1 MAQNTQ
7 KQEAAQDVAPETVI
21 EVDETADVAETSQ
34 GTDVAAQ
41 ASKTGP
47 NGEPVDNQL
56 VQDAGSLDEP
66 AEMPDSE
73 LPPEISPGHMG
84 APRAQLMLLL
94 GLDATHPFDGEA
106 EAKLREV
113 LPEYNGTVTKEM
125 WRKLHRADHLVSGS
139 KE

>member
-7 KQEAAQDVAPETVI
+7 KQEAAQDVAPETAI
-21 EVDETADVAETSQ
+21 EVDEGQ

-56 VQDAGSLDEP
+56 VQEAGDADQPS
-66 AEMPDSE
+66 EMPDNE